1 MAVYAYPYHHCIVW
15 EAELGRRKLPFGQF
29 RENLTIAG
37 LGEDSTRVGDLFQDW
52 HGAVPD
58 HPAAHPVPTEPFAS
72 AMPSTQPT
80 RGARQSLWLVH
91 VVEIGNCAIVTDSSS
106 RSISSIISPWPTSPS
121 SRSLKWKPRRR
132 SPGRAPES
140 RIPQRC
146 ALLACSRYLP
156 GRPLIEVAT
165 FHELVKL
172 QSIAQSGGLTISLA
186 GTSARPLRSFLQ
198 ESGRSQ
204 AEAQA

>member
-29 RENLTIAG
+29 W
-37 LGEDSTRVGDLFQDW
+37 GESHQ
-52 HGAVPD
+52 
-58 HPAAHPVPTEPFAS
+58 
-72 AMPSTQPT
+72 
-80 RGARQSLWLVH
+80 
-91 VVEIGNCAIVTDSSS
+91 
-106 RSISSIISPWPTSPS
+106 
-121 SRSLKWKPRRR
+121 
-132 SPGRAPES
+132 S

-146 ALLACSRYLP
+146 ALLACSRHLP

-186 GTSARPLRSFLQ
+186 GASARPLRSFLQ

-204 AEAQA
+204 AKAQA